1 MLVIAI
7 QKTRA
12 VERAHLKAIL
22 QKSAARPFT
31 IHFNSSLQ
39 TAIVAARIHAYTELP
54 NKVSKV

>member
-1 MLVIAI
+1 MLVIAS
-7 QKTRA
+7 QKIHA
-12 VERAHLKAIL
+12 VEPAYLKAIL

-39 TAIVAARIHAYTELP
+39 TAIVAARIYAYTELP

>member
-1 MLVIAI
+1 VVIAI

-12 VERAHLKAIL
+12 VECALLKAIL

-31 IHFNSSLQ
+31 IHFNSLPQ
-39 TAIVAARIHAYTELP
+39 TITASARINTYTELP